1 MDEKTQEIEKLKAE
15 IQEVYDA
22 LGEEFTIVIN
32 GVIEKMNRI
41 GELQEQMRVRDKPNP
56 KLILMK

>member
-41 GELQEQMRVRDKPNP
+41 GELQEQMRVREKPKP
-56 KLILMK
+56 KLILM